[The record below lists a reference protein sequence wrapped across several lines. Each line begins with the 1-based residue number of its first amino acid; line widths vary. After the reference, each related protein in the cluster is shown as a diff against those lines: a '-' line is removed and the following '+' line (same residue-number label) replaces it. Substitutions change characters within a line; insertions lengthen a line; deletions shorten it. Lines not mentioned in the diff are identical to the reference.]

1 MKDKVDQYQGVRK
14 KIEKGTKYKAFQLT
28 KPKQLKPV
36 RISFPALGD
45 IKPSQ
50 ALIAFEAATI
60 CGTDMFKWDG
70 REWANFP
77 AKPGLP
83 LHECVGR
90 VVFSNS
96 PELTPSSRVL
106 AMPLEDLG
114 LQEYFITDASQA
126 ITLSEDISPITGAL
140 IQPLSTVIYGVE
152 RLGDLRGKK
161 TLVVGLGSL
170 GHLVA
175 WFLKRNGAIVSTV
188 DPVKSKL
195 HDEWGFETHYTIS
208 SHELTA
214 QDIGGEADIVVEVV
228 GHQEDTVKDAVR
240 LTKRRGALLLMGV
253 PRPGA
258 VFEIETQYRK
268 NLNVIAS
275 ITPPWREYL
284 PQALELMST
293 HQDQLKKLVTDQYA
307 FDDAPKAYELYQS
320 RENGRLK
327 VAVTN

>member
-1 MKDKVDQYQGVRK
+1 MKDKVDQFQGVEK
-14 KIEKGTKYKAFQLT
+14 KMKEGDKYKAFQLT

-36 RISFPALGD
+36 RVSFPAPEG
-45 IKPSQ
+45 IKPGQ
-50 ALIAFEAATI
+50 ALIKFEAATI
-60 CGTDMFKWDG
+60 CGTDMPKWDG
-70 REWANFP
+70 REWSDFP

-83 LHECVGR
+83 LHECVGQ

-96 PELTPSSRVL
+96 PELIPGSQVL

-114 LQEYFITDASQA
+114 LQEYFVTDASQA
-126 ITLSEDISPITGAL
+126 ITLTEDIVPIAGAL

-152 RLGDLRGKK
+152 RLGDVRSKK
-161 TLVVGLGSL
+161 TLVIGLGAL

-175 WFLKRNGAIVSTV
+175 WLLKRNGAIVSTV

-195 HDEWGFETHYTIS
+195 HDEWGFETHYTLS

-228 GHQEDTVKDAVR
+228 GHQEDTVKDAIR

-258 VFEIETQYRK
+258 IFEIETQYRK

-275 ITPPWREYL
+275 ITPPWREYF
-284 PQALELMST
+284 PQALELMRT

-307 FDDAPKAYELYQS
+307 FDDAPKAYELYQG

-327 VAVTN
+327 VAITN